1 MQTGSTEEGC
11 TLSLWNT
18 VFTIPTL
25 WIGHTAIT
33 GIRALKEMQT
43 QLHQRLFFTI
53 PTNPRSFVIGFE
65 FVWLFA
71 HISIFYRS
79 GKTTELTQPCLQ
91 GSSVTY
97 PFSGDSLFYIPINLF
112 GLYVLLS
119 QFRSRDVL
127 QGICL
132 LSFHKLCMLMHIWRY
147 VLGRQLKE
155 PSYKLILPDI
165 RKRLPNLVNAS

>member
-1 MQTGSTEEGC
+1 M
-11 TLSLWNT
+11 SLWNT

-25 WIGHTAIT
+25 WIGHTSIT

-97 PFSGDSLFYIPINLF
+97 PFIPINLF

-132 LSFHKLCMLMHIWRY
+132 LSFHKLCKLMHIWRH

-155 PSYKLILPDI
+155 PSYKLILADI